1 MKLLILR
8 RTLLIFI
15 IAGLGIHCTNKE
27 KVKNPVDYVD
37 VFIGTKSPGH
47 TFPGP
52 MLPFGM
58 VQLSPDTRNDHTSW
72 PACAGY
78 DYTDTSIIGFTH
90 THLSGTGVPDLGD
103 ILLMPTTGKV
113 QFQAGTPE
121 NPDSGYR
128 SRFSHK
134 NEFAEPG
141 YYSVTLDDYHIK
153 TELTTTKRVGVH
165 RYTYPKAEKTSI
177 VIDLEHRDPVIEATF
192 EIISKTEIAGYR
204 RSKAWAGN
212 QRQYFVA
219 QFSKPIVSYQILTGE
234 KTVTT
239 GTKFNN
245 KKIIAALNFESTED
259 QVIAKVAL
267 SAVSIDG
274 ARKNLKKELPHWDF
288 DQVRTEA
295 RKTWNTSLSK
305 IAISDNNEDK
315 KEIFYTSLYHSL
327 LTPNLYNDIDGQYRG
342 MDDRIHT
349 AKGFNNYTVFSLWDT
364 FRGLHPL
371 LTIIEPDVTRDI
383 VVTLQKKHE
392 QYGEIPMW
400 ELAANDTRCMIGYH
414 GVSVMADAYLKGIT
428 DVNAEKVLTAMIES
442 SNVKKRGINYYTE
455 LGFVPSNKSSQSV
468 SKTLEYAYDDWCIAQ
483 MAKALNKTDIYNEY
497 SRRAQ
502 FFVNLYD
509 QQTGFM
515 RPRYSN
521 RKWYED
527 FNPTS
532 VEKTY
537 NFNFTEGNS
546 YQYSLFVPHDIAS
559 VIDLVGGDTN
569 FNQWLDNLF
578 SKNFDE
584 EISED
589 SDVSGLLGQYS
600 HGNEPSHHLAY
611 LYNYA
616 GKPWKSQQ
624 TIHKILNEMYTSEP
638 DGLCG
643 NDDCGQMSAWYVLS
657 SLGFYSVTPG
667 ASEYVIG
674 SPSFEKAEIHLDNG
688 KTFTILAHNASE
700 KNIHFSSLKLNG
712 EEYPNT
718 YLKHEDILKGG
729 ELVFEMTDVPNKDWG
744 IDPANRPLSDTKTTV
759 SIPYLKSD
767 HTTFLDTKTIVLG
780 CDTENADIYYTLDGS
795 DPTKNSMRYSSPFEI
810 KKSTEL
816 KIKAFKNDLISSYTT
831 TIFLEKLK
839 SIDPKKLKTKLKSG
853 LSYKYYEGIFRS
865 VYDFLQ
871 EDPVQKGEV
880 QTINITSRLRDEWI
894 GFEFDGF
901 INIPKNGVYNFEI
914 AANDGAQLLID
925 GKELFES
932 DGRKSFSF
940 IQKNDIIL
948 SKGLHK
954 FTIRY
959 FQCSDNIGLKALWSG
974 PDFEK
979 TEINTSYLYHMIDQN
994 KKKSNP

>member
-1 MKLLILR
+1 MKHYIPIKLL
-8 RTLLIFI
+8 LLLLLG
-15 IAGLGIHCTNKE
+15 GLAISCTDK
-27 KVKNPVDYVD
+27 KTKTPVDYVD

-103 ILLMPTTGKV
+103 ILFMPTTGDVKY
-113 QFQAGTPE
+113 QAGTVE
-121 NPDSGYR
+121 NPDLGYR
-128 SRFSHK
+128 SRYTHQQ
-134 NEFAEPG
+134 EYAEPG
-141 YYSVTLDDYHIK
+141 YYSVILDDYNIK
-153 TELTTTKRVGVH
+153 AELTTTKRVGVH
-165 RYTYPKAEKTSI
+165 KYTYPKSKRTNI
-177 VIDLEHRDPVIEATF
+177 IIDLEHRDPVIEATF
-192 EIISKTEIAGYR
+192 KIISETEVAGYR

-219 QFSKPIVSYQILTGE
+219 RFSKPIQSYQILNGD
-234 KTVTT
+234 KVDTT
-239 GTKFNN
+239 GSNFSN
-245 KKIIAALNFESTED
+245 KKIIAALNFDSSGGEIIS
-259 QVIAKVAL
+259 KVAL
-267 SAVSIDG
+267 SAVSIEG
-274 ARKNLKKELPHWDF
+274 ARKNLEKELTHWDF
-288 DQVRTEA
+288 DKVKSEA
-295 RKTWNTSLSK
+295 KKIWNKSLNK
-305 IAISDNNEDK
+305 IEITDDNEDK

-327 LTPNLYNDIDGQYRG
+327 LTPNLYNDVDGKYRG
-342 MDDRIHT
+342 MDDKIHT
-349 AKGFNNYTVFSLWDT
+349 AEGFSNYTVFSLWDT

-392 QYGEIPMW
+392 QFGEIPMW

-414 GVSVMADAYLKGIT
+414 GVSVMTDAYLKGII
-428 DVNAEKVLTAMIES
+428 DVDAEKVLNAMIES

-455 LGFVPSNKSSQSV
+455 LGYVPSNKSSQSV

-483 MAKALNKTDIYNEY
+483 MAKALNKTDVYNEY
-497 SRRAQ
+497 SRRAR

-521 RKWYED
+521 RKWYEN

-559 VIDLVGGDTN
+559 VIDLVGGDEN
-569 FNQWLDNLF
+569 FNKWLDNLF
-578 SKNFDE
+578 SKNSNE
-584 EISED
+584 EISKN

-616 GKPWKSQQ
+616 GKPWKSQK

-638 DGLCG
+638 DGLIG

-667 ASEYVIG
+667 APEYVIG
-674 SPSFEKAEIHLDNG
+674 SPTFEKSTIHLDNG
-688 KTFTILAHNASE
+688 NTFTIKANNASKE
-700 KNIHFSSLKLNG
+700 NIHFSSLKLNG
-712 EEYPNT
+712 KEYPHT
-718 YLKHEDILKGG
+718 YLRHEDILKGG
-729 ELVFEMTDVPNKDWG
+729 ELVFEMTNIPNKKWG
-744 IDPANRPLSDTKTTV
+744 VHSNNRPMSDTQKTV

-767 HTTFLDTKTIVLG
+767 HTTFLDTKTISLG
-780 CDTENADIYYTLDGS
+780 CDTKNATIYYTLDGS
-795 DPTKNSMRYSSPFEI
+795 EPTKESMLYKTPFEI
-810 KKSTEL
+810 EKSTTL
-816 KIKAFKNDLISSYTT
+816 KVKSFREDLISSYTT
-831 TIFLEKLK
+831 TIPLKKLE
-839 SIDPKKLKTKLKSG
+839 SIDPKQFKDKLKEG
-853 LSYKYYEGIFRS
+853 LSYRYYEGIFRS
-865 VYDFLQ
+865 VYDFSDEVPIQ
-871 EDPVQKGEV
+871 EGETK
-880 QTINITSRLRDEWI
+880 TINIESRLRDEWI
-894 GFEFDGF
+894 GFDFSGF
-901 INIPKNGVYNFEI
+901 INIPESGLYNFEI
-914 AANDGAQLLID
+914 SANDGAQLMID
-925 GKELFES
+925 GEELFES

-940 IQKNDIIL
+940 TQKNDIIL

-954 FTIRY
+954 LTVKY
-959 FQCSDNIGLKALWSG
+959 FQCSDNIGLKVYWSG
-974 PDFEK
+974 PGFK
-979 TEINTSYLYHMIDQN
+979 KKEINN
-994 KKKSNP
+994 SNLFHL

>member
-1 MKLLILR
+1 MKCFMLKQI
-8 RTLLIFI
+8 LIFLV
-15 IAGLGIHCTNKE
+15 LGSLVISCSDIKTKQ
-27 KVKNPVDYVD
+27 PVDYVD

-103 ILLMPTTGKV
+103 ILFMPVTGKIKYN
-113 QFQAGTPE
+113 AGNPE

-128 SRFSHK
+128 SRYSHDR
-134 NEFAEPG
+134 EFAEPG
-141 YYSVTLDDYHIK
+141 YYSVTLDDYNIK
-153 TELTTTKRVGVH
+153 AELTTTKRVGVH
-165 RYTYPKAEKTSI
+165 RYTYPKTDSTSI
-177 VIDLEHRDPVIEATF
+177 IIDLEHRDPVIEAKLK
-192 EIISKTEIAGYR
+192 IISPTEIAGYR

-219 QFSKPIVSYQILTGE
+219 QFSKPITSYQILNGE
-234 KTVTT
+234 KIENT
-239 GTKFNN
+239 GSEFNN
-245 KKIIAALNFESTED
+245 KKIIAALNFDSSED
-259 QVIAKVAL
+259 EVLVKVAL
-267 SAVSIDG
+267 SAVSIEG
-274 ARKNLKKELPHWDF
+274 ARKNLHEELTHWDF
-288 DQVRTEA
+288 DKIKNEA
-295 RKTWNTSLSK
+295 KETWNTSLSK
-305 IAISDNNEDK
+305 IKITDSNEDK

-327 LTPNLYNDIDGQYRG
+327 LTPNLYNDVDGKYRG
-342 MDDRIHT
+342 MDDKIHN
-349 AKGFNNYTVFSLWDT
+349 AEGFNNYTVFSLWDT

-371 LTIIEPDVTRDI
+371 LTIIEPKITRDI

-392 QYGEIPMW
+392 QFGEIPMW

-414 GVSVMADAYLKGIT
+414 GVSVIADAYLKGIT
-428 DVNAEKVLTAMIES
+428 DIDPEKALQAMIES

-483 MAKALNKTDIYNEY
+483 MAKVLDKKDIYEEY
-497 SRRAQ
+497 SKRSR
-502 FFVNLYD
+502 FFVNLFD
-509 QQTGFM
+509 KQTGFM

-559 VIDLVGGDTN
+559 VINLVGGDEK

-578 SKNFDE
+578 SKNSEE

-589 SDVSGLLGQYS
+589 SDVSGLIGQYS

-616 GKPWKSQQ
+616 GKPWKSQT

-667 ASEYVIG
+667 SPEYVIG
-674 SPSFEKAEIHLDNG
+674 SPTFEKAEIHLDNG
-688 KTFTILAHNASE
+688 KTFTIKANNASK

-712 EEYPNT
+712 KDYPNT
-718 YLKHEDILKGG
+718 YLKHQDILNGG
-729 ELVFEMTDVPNKDWG
+729 ELVFEMTDTPNKTWG
-744 IDPANRPLSDTKTTV
+744 TDLSNRPMSDTQKTVT
-759 SIPYLKSD
+759 IPYLKSD
-767 HTTFLDTKTIVLG
+767 YTTFLDTKTVSLD
-780 CDTENADIYYTLDGS
+780 CDTKNAEIYYTTDGS
-795 DPTKNSMRYSSPFEI
+795 EPTKNSIKYTTPFEI
-810 KKSTEL
+810 KETTSL
-816 KIKAFKNDLISSYTT
+816 KVKAFKDSLISSYTT
-831 TIFLEKLK
+831 PLFIEKLE
-839 SIDPKKLKTKLKSG
+839 SVELHKLKNKLKNG

-865 VYDFLQ
+865 VYDFSDD
-871 EDPVQKGEV
+871 DPVQKGEV
-880 QTINITSRLRDEWI
+880 KNIHIESRLRNEWI
-894 GFEFDGF
+894 GFEFDGY
-901 INIPKNGVYNFEI
+901 IHIPKNGLYNFEI

-925 GKELFES
+925 DKELFES

-940 IQKNDIIL
+940 TQKNNIIL

-954 FTIRY
+954 FTIKY
-959 FQCSDNIGLKALWSG
+959 FQCSDNIGLKTYWSS

-979 TEINTSYLYHMIDQN
+979 REIDSSSLFYIDNNQ
-994 KKKSNP
+994 

>member
-1 MKLLILR
+1 MLKQI
-8 RTLLIFI
+8 LIFLV
-15 IAGLGIHCTNKE
+15 LGSLVISCSDIKTKQ
-27 KVKNPVDYVD
+27 PVDYVD

-103 ILLMPTTGKV
+103 ILFMPVTGKIKYN
-113 QFQAGTPE
+113 AGNPE

-128 SRFSHK
+128 SRYSHDL
-134 NEFAEPG
+134 EFAEPG
-141 YYSVTLDDYHIK
+141 YYSVTLDDYNIK
-153 TELTTTKRVGVH
+153 AELTTTKRVGVH
-165 RYTYPKAEKTSI
+165 RYTYPKTDSTSI
-177 VIDLEHRDPVIEATF
+177 IIDLEHRDPVIEAKLK
-192 EIISKTEIAGYR
+192 IISPTEIAGYR

-219 QFSKPIVSYQILTGE
+219 QFSKPITSYQILNGE
-234 KTVTT
+234 KIENT
-239 GTKFNN
+239 GSEFNN
-245 KKIIAALNFESTED
+245 KKIIAALNFDSSED
-259 QVIAKVAL
+259 EVLVKVAL
-267 SAVSIDG
+267 SAVSIEG
-274 ARKNLKKELPHWDF
+274 ARKNLHKELRHWDF
-288 DQVRTEA
+288 DKIKNKAKE
-295 RKTWNTSLSK
+295 TWNTSLSK
-305 IAISDNNEDK
+305 IKITDSNEDK

-327 LTPNLYNDIDGQYRG
+327 LTPNLYNDVDGKYRG
-342 MDDRIHT
+342 MDDKIHN
-349 AKGFNNYTVFSLWDT
+349 AEGFNNYTVFSLWDT

-371 LTIIEPDVTRDI
+371 LTIIEPKITRDI

-392 QYGEIPMW
+392 QFGEIPMW

-414 GVSVMADAYLKGIT
+414 GVSVIADAYLKGIT
-428 DVNAEKVLTAMIES
+428 DIDPEKALQAMIES

-483 MAKALNKTDIYNEY
+483 MAKVLDKKDIYEEY
-497 SRRAQ
+497 SKRSR
-502 FFVNLYD
+502 FFVNLFD
-509 QQTGFM
+509 KQTGFM

-559 VIDLVGGDTN
+559 VINLVGGDEK

-578 SKNFDE
+578 SKNSEE

-589 SDVSGLLGQYS
+589 SDVSGLIGQYS

-616 GKPWKSQQ
+616 GKPWKSQT

-667 ASEYVIG
+667 SPEYVIG
-674 SPSFEKAEIHLDNG
+674 SPTFEKAEIHLDNG
-688 KTFTILAHNASE
+688 KTFTIKANNASK

-712 EEYPNT
+712 KDYPNT
-718 YLKHEDILKGG
+718 YIKHQDILNGG
-729 ELVFEMTDVPNKDWG
+729 ELVFEMTDTPNKTWG
-744 IDPANRPLSDTKTTV
+744 TDLSNRPMSDTQKTVT
-759 SIPYLKSD
+759 IPYLKSD
-767 HTTFLDTKTIVLG
+767 YTTFLDTKTVSLD
-780 CDTENADIYYTLDGS
+780 CDTKNAEIYYTTDGS
-795 DPTKNSMRYSSPFEI
+795 EPTKNSIKYTNPFEI
-810 KKSTEL
+810 KETTSL
-816 KIKAFKNDLISSYTT
+816 KVKAFKDSLISSYTT
-831 TIFLEKLK
+831 PLFIEKLE
-839 SIDPKKLKTKLKSG
+839 SVELHKLKNKLKNG

-865 VYDFLQ
+865 VYDFSDD
-871 EDPVQKGEV
+871 DPVQKGKV
-880 QTINITSRLRDEWI
+880 KNIHIESRLRDEWI

-901 INIPKNGVYNFEI
+901 INIPKNGLYNFEI

-925 GKELFES
+925 DKELFES

-940 IQKNDIIL
+940 TQKNNIIL

-954 FTIRY
+954 FTIKY
-959 FQCSDNIGLKALWSG
+959 FQCSDNIGLKTYWSS
-974 PDFEK
+974 PNFEK
-979 TEINTSYLYHMIDQN
+979 REIDSSSLFYIDNNQ
-994 KKKSNP
+994 

>member
-1 MKLLILR
+1 MKCFMLKKK
-8 RTLLIFI
+8 LIFFV
-15 IAGLGIHCTNKE
+15 LGSLVISCSNIQPKQ
-27 KVKNPVDYVD
+27 PVDYVD

-47 TFPGP
+47 TFPGS

-103 ILLMPTTGKV
+103 ILFMPVTGKIKYN
-113 QFQAGTPE
+113 AGSAE

-128 SRFSHK
+128 SRYSHDR
-134 NEFAEPG
+134 EFAEPG
-141 YYSVTLDDYHIK
+141 YYSVTLDDYNIK
-153 TELTTTKRVGVH
+153 AELTTTKRVGVH
-165 RYTYPKAEKTSI
+165 RYTYPKTDSTSI
-177 VIDLEHRDPVIEATF
+177 IIDLEHRDPVIEAKF
-192 EIISKTEIAGYR
+192 EIISPTEIAGYR

-219 QFSKPIVSYQILTGE
+219 QFSKPITSYQILNGE
-234 KTVTT
+234 KIENT
-239 GTKFNN
+239 GSEFNS
-245 KKIIAALNFESTED
+245 KKIIAALNFDSSED
-259 QVIAKVAL
+259 EILAKVAL
-267 SAVSIDG
+267 SAVSIEG
-274 ARKNLKKELPHWDF
+274 ARKNLHEELTHWDF
-288 DQVRTEA
+288 DKIKNEA
-295 RKTWNTSLSK
+295 KEIWNTSLSK
-305 IAISDNNEDK
+305 IKITDNNEDK

-327 LTPNLYNDIDGQYRG
+327 LTPNLYNDVDGMYRG
-342 MDDRIHT
+342 MDDKIHK
-349 AKGFNNYTVFSLWDT
+349 AEGFNNYTVFSLWDT

-371 LTIIEPDVTRDI
+371 LTIIEPQVTRDI

-392 QYGEIPMW
+392 QFGEIPMW

-414 GVSVMADAYLKGIT
+414 GVSVIADAYLKGIT
-428 DVNAEKVLTAMIES
+428 NIDTEKALQAMIES
-442 SNVKKRGINYYTE
+442 SNVKKRGINYYTQ

-483 MAKALNKTDIYNEY
+483 MAKALNKTDIYEEY
-497 SRRAQ
+497 SKRSR
-502 FFVNLYD
+502 FFVNLFD
-509 QQTGFM
+509 QETGFM

-521 RKWYED
+521 REWYED

-559 VIDLVGGDTN
+559 VIDLVGGDQK

-578 SKNFDE
+578 SKNSDE

-589 SDVSGLLGQYS
+589 SDVSGLIGQYS

-616 GKPWKSQQ
+616 GKPWKSQA

-667 ASEYVIG
+667 SPEYVIG
-674 SPSFEKAEIHLDNG
+674 SPTFEKAEIHLDNG
-688 KTFTILAHNASE
+688 KTFTIKANNAS
-700 KNIHFSSLKLNG
+700 KSNIHFSSLKLNG
-712 EEYPNT
+712 KDYPNT
-718 YLKHEDILKGG
+718 YLKHQDILNGG
-729 ELVFEMTDVPNKDWG
+729 ELVFEMTNIPNKNWG
-744 IDPANRPLSDTKTTV
+744 TDLSNRPMSDTKKTV
-759 SIPYLKSD
+759 NIPYLKSD
-767 HTTFLDTKTIVLG
+767 YTTFLDTKTVSLD
-780 CDTENADIYYTLDGS
+780 CDTKDAEIYYTTDGS
-795 DPTKNSMRYSSPFEI
+795 EPTKNSKKYDTPFEI
-810 KKSTEL
+810 KETTSL
-816 KIKAFKNDLISSYTT
+816 KIKAFKDSLISSYTT
-831 TIFLEKLK
+831 PLILEKLE
-839 SIDPKKLKTKLKSG
+839 SINLQKLKNKLKNG

-865 VYDFLQ
+865 VYDFSDD
-871 EDPVQKGEV
+871 DPI
-880 QTINITSRLRDEWI
+880 QTGKVKNIHIESRLRDEWI
-894 GFEFDGF
+894 GFEFDGY
-901 INIPKNGVYNFEI
+901 IHIPENGLYNFEI

-925 GKELFES
+925 DKELFES

-940 IQKNDIIL
+940 TQKNNIIL

-954 FTIRY
+954 FTIKY
-959 FQCSDNIGLKALWSG
+959 FQCSDNIGLKAYWSG

-979 TEINTSYLYHMIDQN
+979 KEIDSSSLFYIDNNQ
-994 KKKSNP
+994 